1 MEARVETKLGVAD
14 ILKDHPIKIKI
25 TRTGWLTRRIRIA
38 SCFIRFGAWIL
49 GTKAYVSFE

>member
-1 MEARVETKLGVAD
+1 MASTEVRVGVAD
-14 ILKDHPIKIKI
+14 ILKDHPIKIRI
-25 TRTGWLTRRIRIA
+25 TRVGWFTRRIRIA